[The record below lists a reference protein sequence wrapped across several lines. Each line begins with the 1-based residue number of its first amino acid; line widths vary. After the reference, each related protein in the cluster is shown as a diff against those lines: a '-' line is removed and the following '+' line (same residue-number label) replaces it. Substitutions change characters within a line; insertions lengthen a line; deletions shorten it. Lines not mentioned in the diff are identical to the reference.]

1 MRATLLTCI
10 HFGRYYRYITQLDF
24 VRIAKFMA
32 AQIRAEFTSLSHLS
46 IVYDLWCVCVCV
58 FLEHLFWLGPFSIHI
73 LYTQQT
79 DRAKH
84 VLSVFIA
91 SVNPTCQ
98 PN

>member
-46 IVYDLWCVCVCV
+46 IVYELWCVCVCFSRAFILV
-58 FLEHLFWLGPFSIHI
+58 GLYSIHI